1 MSNNLILVEG
11 QEGVGKSTIL
21 RALLP
26 HTPHAARIDGEDLGQ
41 LNPCTMDPDFMQLL
55 WRNMAALI
63 KNFWDAGY
71 STVVA
76 GSSID
81 SHSDY
86 VLFRQQ
92 LPSDVSVYLVHLCAS
107 KAVRDQRRIDRVGA
121 STKEWRDWID
131 NACPEDTTFQESQQD
146 YRYVQVRT
154 DGLSIDDTLAV
165 IKEAIPEIYADG

>member
-26 HTPHAARIDGEDLGQ
+26 HTPHAARIDGEDLAH
-41 LNPCTMDPDFMQLL
+41 LNPCKMGADFMQLL
-55 WRNMAALI
+55 WQNMAALI
-63 KNFWDAGY
+63 KNFWAAGY

-86 VLFRQQ
+86 VQFRQE
-92 LPSDVSVYLVHLCAS
+92 LPSDMNLYLVHLCAS
-107 KAVRDQRRIDRVGA
+107 KAVRDQRRIERVKA

-131 NACPEDTTFQESQQD
+131 NAYPEDTTFEENRQD
-146 YRYVQVRT
+146 YRYVQVRS

-165 IKEAIPEIYADG
+165 IREAIPEVYAEA